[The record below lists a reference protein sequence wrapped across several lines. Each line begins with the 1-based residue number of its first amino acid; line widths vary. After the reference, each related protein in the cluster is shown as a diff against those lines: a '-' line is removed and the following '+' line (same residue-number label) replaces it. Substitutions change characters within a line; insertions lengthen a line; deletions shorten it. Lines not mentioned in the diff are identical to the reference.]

1 MFYDNQVTTASAHF
15 PILLVHGGAWA
26 IPADAAAA
34 HESGVRRALETGYAL
49 LSRGASALDAVEAAV
64 TVLEDD
70 PTFDAGRGSFLTSD
84 GRVQL
89 DALLMD
95 GGRMKAGG
103 VACVERLRNPIQAAR
118 LVLEKSQH
126 VYFVGPGAEQFAQ
139 AHGMALIDNSELVL
153 DRERQ
158 RLLHAQARNSAG
170 FADETFS
177 GPDISLPADL
187 HDDKSPETAVLLAQ
201 AGHPSSADRTHIF
214 ADGDSVTKDSATG
227 SFVSG
232 HDFTACEKMQRLEQ
246 EASGHDFT
254 ACEKMQRL
262 EQEASGHDFSRAD
275 TIAKKINR
283 ALAPEGKQSLPR
295 KESRTESADSMT
307 HAKGPRPSGQDRAEG
322 RPPTAED
329 HDTVGAV
336 ALDSR
341 GNLAAATS
349 TGGTLNKTPGRVG
362 DSSLIGCGC
371 YADNLSAAVS
381 LTGWGEPIMKLVL
394 GKWATDRVASG
405 IAPDLAAS
413 EAIAYLFNRLGGHG
427 GIILLGPD
435 GRFGL
440 AHNTP
445 AMAWGLAT
453 PTTLQTGLTI

>member
-1 MFYDNQVTTASAHF
+1 MKQSTHVPT
-15 PILLVHGGAWA
+15 LLVHGGAWA
-26 IPADAAAA
+26 IPQEAAPD
-34 HESGVRRALETGYAL
+34 HEAGVRNALEQGYAV
-49 LSRGASALDAVEAAV
+49 LSKGGSALDAVEAAV
-64 TVLEDD
+64 TVLEDN
-70 PTFDAGRGSFLTSD
+70 PTFDAGCGSFLTSN

-118 LVLEKSQH
+118 LVLEKSPH
-126 VYFVGPGAEQFAQ
+126 VYFVGAGAEQFAL
-139 AHGMALIDNSELVL
+139 AHGMPLIDNSELVL

-158 RLLHAQARNSAG
+158 RLDEAKARDAAG
-170 FADETFS
+170 LADLTFS
-177 GPDISLPADL
+177 GLE
-187 HDDKSPETAVLLAQ
+187 DDKSPETALA
-201 AGHPSSADRTHIF
+201 
-214 ADGDSVTKDSATG
+214 
-227 SFVSG
+227 
-232 HDFTACEKMQRLEQ
+232 
-246 EASGHDFT
+246 
-254 ACEKMQRL
+254 
-262 EQEASGHDFSRAD
+262 
-275 TIAKKINR
+275 R
-283 ALAPEGKQSLPR
+283 AL
-295 KESRTESADSMT
+295 DS
-307 HAKGPRPSGQDRAEG
+307 
-322 RPPTAED
+322 

-336 ALDSR
+336 ALDTQ

-394 GKWATDRVASG
+394 GKWATDRVAAGSAPE
-405 IAPDLAAS
+405 IAARD
-413 EAIAYLFNRLGGHG
+413 AISYLYNRLGGHG

-453 PTTLQTGLTI
+453 PAGMQTGLTI

>member
-1 MFYDNQVTTASAHF
+1 MEPPRPPLLLLSRMFYDSHVTSAAAHT
-15 PILLVHGGAWA
+15 PTLIVHGGAWA
-26 IPADAAAA
+26 IPAGAAAA
-34 HESGVRRALETGYAL
+34 HESGVRHALETGYAL

-118 LVLEKSQH
+118 LVLEQSPH
-126 VYFVGPGAEQFAQ
+126 VYFVGSGAEQFA
-139 AHGMALIDNSELVL
+139 ASHGMALIDNSELVL
-153 DRERQ
+153 DRERE
-158 RLLHAQARNSAG
+158 RLAQAQARHSAG
-170 FADETFS
+170 LADESFS
-177 GPDISLPADL
+177 GPGSGPHPVLL
-187 HDDKSPETAVLLAQ
+187 DDKSPETAFL
-201 AGHPSSADRTHIF
+201 SA
-214 ADGDSVTKDSATG
+214 
-227 SFVSG
+227 
-232 HDFTACEKMQRLEQ
+232 
-246 EASGHDFT
+246 
-254 ACEKMQRL
+254 
-262 EQEASGHDFSRAD
+262 
-275 TIAKKINR
+275 
-283 ALAPEGKQSLPR
+283 SLVQN
-295 KESRTESADSMT
+295 ENGT
-307 HAKGPRPSGQDRAEG
+307 QDHAEG
-322 RPPTAED
+322 RPPSAQD

-336 ALDSR
+336 ALDSH

-381 LTGWGEPIMKLVL
+381 VTGWGEPIMKLVL

-405 IAPDLAAS
+405 ASPEIAAR
-413 EAIAYLFNRLGGHG
+413 EAIAYLYSRLGGHG
-427 GIILLGPD
+427 GIILLAPD
-435 GRFGL
+435 GCFGL

-453 PTTLQTGLTI
+453 PAGLQTGLTV